1 MAMTLRLTPQINLS
15 VEETAVEET
24 AVEEMAIEDLAV
36 VIRDAIEGA

>member
-24 AVEEMAIEDLAV
+24 AVEDLAV
-36 VIRDAIEGA
+36 LIRDAVEGA

>member
-24 AVEEMAIEDLAV
+24 AIEGIAV